1 MITRILI
8 YKCLTISSKKQPFAR
23 LINLIKFDA
32 VRNESIFLTFL
43 ALNISDGFNSKFWSF

>member
-32 VRNESIFLTFL
+32 VRNESITFL